1 MKIGIC
7 GSVESNDC
15 LITVKESIGLTIH
28 LESIVIDYFG
38 DQIIEVIKSTLQELQ
53 VENIEVTCIDKGA
66 LDYTIKARLITAI
79 ERMNN
84 NNA

>member
-15 LITVKESIGLTIH
+15 LITVKESIGIKIN
-28 LESIVIDYFG
+28 LESIVKEYFG
-38 DQIIEVIKSTLQELQ
+38 EQIIETIKCTLKELQ
-53 VENIEVTCIDKGA
+53 IENIEVTCVDKGA
-66 LDYTIKARLITAI
+66 LDYTIKSRLITAI

-84 NNA
+84 NA

>member
-15 LITVKESIGLTIH
+15 LITVKESSGITVNLD
-28 LESIVIDYFG
+28 SIVKEYFG
-38 DQIIEVIKSTLQELQ
+38 DQIIKVITSTLKELQ
-53 VENIEVTCIDKGA
+53 IENIEVTCVDKGA